1 MPPLKLESFES
12 DPEAA
17 VVQASQHLV
26 LTEDARLQAYEQG
39 YGAGWEDAVNA
50 QTEDQSRIRADLA
63 RNLQALGFTYHEARN
78 HVLRAVAPLL
88 QDMIAQLLPQVARE
102 ALAPTVLDTLLPMAE
117 HLADVPVSVV
127 LNPAARPA
135 VEALLAQ
142 TALPV
147 SITEEPTLGEGQVYL
162 RLGPSETHVDLD
174 RATALISQ
182 AVRGFFGLS
191 EQEHP

>member
-39 YGAGWEDAVNA
+39 YGAGWEDAVTA

-88 QDMIAQLLPQVARE
+88 QDMIGQLLPQVARE
-102 ALAPTVLDTLLPMAE
+102 ALGPTVLETLLPMAE
-117 HLADVPVSVV
+117 HLADAPVSVV

-147 SITEEPTLGEGQVYL
+147 SFTEEPTLGEGQVYL
-162 RLGPSETHVDLD
+162 RFGPAETHVDLD

>member
-17 VVQASQHLV
+17 VAQASQHLV

-39 YGAGWEDAVNA
+39 YGAGWEDAVTA

-63 RNLQALGFTYHEARN
+63 RNLQALGFTYHEARS

-88 QDMIAQLLPQVARE
+88 QDMIGQLLPQVARE
-102 ALAPTVLDTLLPMAE
+102 ALGPTVLDTLLPMAE
-117 HLADVPVSVV
+117 HLADAPVSVV

-162 RLGPSETHVDLD
+162 RLGPAETHVDLD

>member
-1 MPPLKLESFES
+1 MPTLKLESFES

-17 VVQASQHLV
+17 VVQASQQLV
-26 LTEDARLQAYEQG
+26 LTEDARLHAYEQG
-39 YGAGWEDAVNA
+39 YGAGWEDAVTA
-50 QTEDQSRIRADLA
+50 QAEDQSRIRTDLA
-63 RNLQALGFTYHEARN
+63 RNLQALGFTYHEARS
-78 HVLRAVAPLL
+78 HVLRALAPLL
-88 QDMIAQLLPQVARE
+88 QDMIGQLLPQIARD
-102 ALAPTVLDTLLPMAE
+102 ALAPTVLETLLPMAE
-117 HLADVPVSVV
+117 HLADAPVSVV

>member
-17 VVQASQHLV
+17 VAQASQHLV

-39 YGAGWEDAVNA
+39 YGAGWEDAVTA

-63 RNLQALGFTYHEARN
+63 RNLQALGFTYHEARS

-88 QDMIAQLLPQVARE
+88 QDMIGQLLPQVARE
-102 ALAPTVLDTLLPMAE
+102 ALGPTVLDTLLPMAE
-117 HLADVPVSVV
+117 HLADAPVSVV

-147 SITEEPTLGEGQVYL
+147 SFTEEPTLGEGQVYL
-162 RLGPSETHVDLD
+162 RFGPAETHVDLD